1 MSIAIFSILFACQSP
16 QYQVVTA
23 SEVPYKD
30 GTVAM
35 ALTELEIDC
44 ANPQNASNNTEE
56 LQKQLLT
63 AQKEIELLGEQITRL
78 QEILDSVQSNGV
90 GAAQTILF
98 DPRATTLESKDV
110 QSALTEI
117 MKRVSSLEHEVLDD
131 LGQPGPGLFEIPKKQ
146 SKGNQQNQ
154 PNQPNQGPQGQGQ
167 PNGQQNQQNQG
178 PQNQQN
184 QPNNP
189 GGKNNQNKPNGPK

>member
-1 MSIAIFSILFACQSP
+1 MSIAIFSIIFACQSP

-44 ANPQNASNNTEE
+44 ANQKNTSNGSEE

-90 GAAQTILF
+90 GAAQTVLF

-117 MKRVSSLEHEVLDD
+117 MKRVSSLEHQVLDD

-146 SKGNQQNQ
+146 GKGNQVNQGPQGQPNGPQNQGPQNQGPQNQ
-154 PNQPNQGPQGQGQ
+154 PNQPN
-167 PNGQQNQQNQG
+167 
-178 PQNQQN
+178 
-184 QPNNP
+184 NN